1 MWDMMIFLYI
11 LHSCSL
17 FKFSSNQGVETGA
30 VELLSEE
37 SKSDTSHLGFPHCKI
52 LQGIYM
58 LTT

>member
-1 MWDMMIFLYI
+1 MIFLYI

-30 VELLSEE
+30 VELISEE
-37 SKSDTSHLGFPHCKI
+37 SKSDTSHLGFRHYKI